1 MLFSAETVD
10 GLVHRL
16 GGPRLRAECSL
27 VVSPPVA
34 HNRHDYDYYDYDR
47 EICPVG
53 TAVSTSPGGIELR
66 RHYDE
71 IIHTT
76 PPFYDHPPPP
86 SPPPTPPPT
95 TTTTNDNV
103 VSTNEEEALGVEQQ
117 RRASYD
123 DDDVHA
129 RSKDLLGSC
138 YRRSFELAFRND
150 DATMEE
156 YHERDYG
163 WMRNALR
170 SLLRP
175 TVHRPAG
182 RFGSRRVAVPL
193 LGAGCRA
200 FPKDVAIDVAA
211 SEGASWL
218 SRAGRGGC
226 YDADGNDTVVF
237 GLLEREDAEDLSAK
251 IKTLLL
257 D

>member
-1 MLFSAETVD
+1 M
-10 GLVHRL
+10 
-16 GGPRLRAECSL
+16 
-27 VVSPPVA
+27 
-34 HNRHDYDYYDYDR
+34 
-47 EICPVG
+47 
-53 TAVSTSPGGIELR
+53 
-66 RHYDE
+66 
-71 IIHTT
+71 
-76 PPFYDHPPPP
+76 
-86 SPPPTPPPT
+86 
-95 TTTTNDNV
+95 TTNDNV
-103 VSTNEEEALGVEQQ
+103 VSTNEEEALSVEQR

-175 TVHRPAG
+175 TVHRPAD
-182 RFGSRRVAVPL
+182 RFGSSSRRVAVPL

-211 SEGASWL
+211 SEGAYWL
-218 SRAGRGGC
+218 SKAGRRSGC

-251 IKTLLL
+251 LKRLLL
-257 D
+257 DYESRNRLSSSIAS